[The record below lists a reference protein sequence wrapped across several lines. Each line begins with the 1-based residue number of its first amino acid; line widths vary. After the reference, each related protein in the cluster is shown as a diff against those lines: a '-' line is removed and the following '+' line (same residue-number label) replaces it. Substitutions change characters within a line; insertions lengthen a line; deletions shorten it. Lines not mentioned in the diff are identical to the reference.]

1 MRTTPGP
8 PRLAGAGVAPGG
20 LVGGRAPARGVL
32 AQMSARGRRPAVRL
46 AQKSP
51 RKQAAPRKRAAKK
64 GKGKGADKPPPL
76 RPGQKALRE
85 IRKYQ
90 RSTDTLIPWVAPRLF
105 SGRDLRG
112 PGREWV
118 GLIPALS

>member
-1 MRTTPGP
+1 MVRTKMTA
-8 PRLAGAGVAPGG
+8 RLSTG
-20 LVGGRAPARGVL
+20 
-32 AQMSARGRRPAVRL
+32 GRRPPRGVL

-51 RKQAAPRKRAAKK
+51 RKQAAPSKRAAKK
-64 GKGKGADKPPPL
+64 GKGKGAAKPAGL

-105 SGRDLRG
+105 SGRHLRG